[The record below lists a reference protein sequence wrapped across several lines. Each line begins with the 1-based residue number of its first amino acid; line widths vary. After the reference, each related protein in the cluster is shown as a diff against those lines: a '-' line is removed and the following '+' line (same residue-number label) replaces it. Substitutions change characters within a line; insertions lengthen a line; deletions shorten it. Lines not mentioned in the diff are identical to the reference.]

1 MKRSWAATMTTML
14 GTRPK
19 RTSRSRASRDPRRLR
34 ELEEPTEKAW
44 AARTLGLELES
55 AHQTM
60 RAASKTNSRTT
71 LRKRNSSRGSLEPV
85 ESEK

>member
-1 MKRSWAATMTTML
+1 MTTML

-19 RTSRSRASRDPRRLR
+19 RTPRSQASRHRRRPRA
-34 ELEEPTEKAW
+34 LEEPTEEAL

-60 RAASKTNSRTT
+60 RAASKTNSKTT
-71 LRKRNSSRGSLEPV
+71 LRKRNSSRGSLVPV
-85 ESEK
+85 EPEK